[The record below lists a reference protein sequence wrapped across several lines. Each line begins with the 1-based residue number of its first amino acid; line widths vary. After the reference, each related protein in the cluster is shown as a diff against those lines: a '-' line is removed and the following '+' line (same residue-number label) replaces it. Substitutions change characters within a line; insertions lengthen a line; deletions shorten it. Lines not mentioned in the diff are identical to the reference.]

1 MTYPAENFYPGFDV
15 PRSPRRRT
23 GLAVLAT
30 IVAEAVRKAVAHYKT
45 FRRERTTIRQL
56 SLLDDVTLRDI
67 GLNRGQI
74 EAAARS
80 AALAQQVKTQ
90 R

>member
-56 SLLDDVTLRDI
+56 SLLDDAT
-67 GLNRGQI
+67 G
-74 EAAARS
+74 
-80 AALAQQVKTQ
+80 AALGPQCEVSNRSNEKETKGTWL
-90 R
+90 